1 MAIRKVSKVV
11 TPDPPKPGSSVEI
24 KKSIGVNR
32 QFNPF
37 LLFDHFTIQKNGGFP
52 AHPHRGQETITLVL
66 NGGVAH
72 EDFTGSKG
80 ILYPGDLQFM
90 TAGKG
95 IVHAEMPIPNEDGT
109 KTLGLQLWVDLPTH
123 MKSAPPNYRD
133 LREWEVP
140 EIETDNG
147 KVQVRVI
154 SGSSQGVL
162 SLKKLAFTPVHY
174 YHYTVRA
181 GGKFEQE
188 LDPGFNYFI
197 YVLRGDKLLI
207 NEESIVGQFKT
218 AFFDE
223 KGDQFSGRNA
233 AVMDFPETEV
243 EFVLIGGKR
252 LKQKPY
258 QYGPFVATNKQGI
271 SDALMDYELAMNGFE
286 KRKSWNSLISYGVS
300 KSMVDGALNGN
311 LEKRAEAKKAYLESK
326 NKY

>member
-1 MAIRKVSKVV
+1 
-11 TPDPPKPGSSVEI
+11 
-24 KKSIGVNR
+24 
-32 QFNPF
+32 
-37 LLFDHFTIQKNGGFP
+37 
-52 AHPHRGQETITLVL
+52 
-66 NGGVAH
+66 
-72 EDFTGSKG
+72 
-80 ILYPGDLQFM
+80 M

-140 EIETDNG
+140 EVETDNG

-207 NEESIVGQFKT
+207 NEESKVGQFKT
-218 AFFDE
+218 AFLMKKE
-223 KGDQFSGRNA
+223 ISL
-233 AVMDFPETEV
+233 V
-243 EFVLIGGKR
+243 EEMQLLWIF
-252 LKQKPY
+252 LKP
-258 QYGPFVATNKQGI
+258 
-271 SDALMDYELAMNGFE
+271 
-286 KRKSWNSLISYGVS
+286 KSSLC
-300 KSMVDGALNGN
+300 
-311 LEKRAEAKKAYLESK
+311 
-326 NKY
+326 